1 MHQIHMGETAEEL
14 AKKYN
19 ITREAQDEAAAQ
31 SQHLAEV
38 AQKSGYF
45 VDEIVSV
52 SVPGRETKVIDKDE
66 YLKPGTTIEGLAKL
80 RPCFIKNGTV
90 TPGNAS
96 GINDSAAAV
105 LLASAEEVAKRN
117 LKPLAKIV
125 AFAQTGCEPKIM
137 GIGELT
143 ADFIVKKKNQVLF

>member
-19 ITREAQDEAAAQ
+19 ISREAQDLAAVQ
-31 SQHLAEV
+31 SQHLAGV
-38 AQKSGYF
+38 AQKAGYF
-45 VDEIVSV
+45 VDEIVAV
-52 SVPGRETKVIDKDE
+52 SVPGRETKIVDQDE

-90 TPGNAS
+90 TAGNAS

-105 LLASAEEVAKRN
+105 LLASAEEVTKRN
-117 LKPLAKIV
+117 LKPLARIV

-137 GIGELT
+137 GIG
-143 ADFIVKKKNQVLF
+143 